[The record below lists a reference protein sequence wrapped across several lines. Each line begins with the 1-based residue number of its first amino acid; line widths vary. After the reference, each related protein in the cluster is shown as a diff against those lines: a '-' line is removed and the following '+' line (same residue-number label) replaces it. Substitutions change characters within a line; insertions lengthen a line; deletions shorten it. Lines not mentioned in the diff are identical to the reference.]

1 MLSTPKE
8 AASYTINTIKEIAP
22 LENHNL
28 DEDILE
34 WVIEDLLYEKL
45 TQLLSEQDIETIQQH
60 NESDEYFREYCQ
72 IHIPKYYTLLEDI
85 TKELITDYLIEEKE
99 LHEPTDNLKNNDIVF

>member
-8 AASYTINTIKEIAP
+8 AAIYMINTVKEVSP

-34 WVIEDLLYEKL
+34 WVIEDLFYEQLSYFL
-45 TQLLSEQDIETIQQH
+45 TEKDIETIEE
-60 NESDEYFREYCQ
+60 NDESEEYFREYCQ
-72 IHIPKYYTLLEDI
+72 INIPKYYTLLEEI
-85 TKELITDYLIEEKE
+85 TKELITDYLLEEKE
-99 LHEPTDNLKNNDIVF
+99 PYEPSDNPEDDPF